1 MATATSTNR
10 SALKIIDI
18 GNSQGVILPKETL
31 ARMNVQKG
39 DLLYLTESPSGI
51 HLVPYDDEF
60 AAQME
65 AAREI
70 MRENRDVLRELA
82 K

>member
-1 MATATSTNR
+1 MATAASNR
-10 SALKIIDI
+10 NAIKIIDI

-31 ARMNVQKG
+31 ARLNVRKG
-39 DLLYLTESPSGI
+39 DLLFLTESPSGI
-51 HLVPYDDEF
+51 QLVPYDDEF

-65 AAREI
+65 AAREV

>member
-1 MATATSTNR
+1 MAIATSNR
-10 SALKIIDI
+10 SAVKIIDI

-31 ARMNVQKG
+31 ARLNVQKG

-51 HLVPYDDEF
+51 NLVPYDDEF

-65 AAREI
+65 VVREI

>member
-1 MATATSTNR
+1 MTTSSANR
-10 SALKIIDI
+10 TTVKIIDI
-18 GNSQGVILPKETL
+18 GNSQGVILPKEAL
-31 ARMNVQKG
+31 ARMNVRKG
-39 DLLYLTESPSGI
+39 DLLFLTEGPSGI
-51 HLVPYDDEF
+51 QLAPYDEEF

-70 MRENRDVLRELA
+70 MRENREVLRELA

>member
-1 MATATSTNR
+1 MATATSNR
-10 SALKIIDI
+10 SAVKIIDI

-31 ARMNVQKG
+31 ARLNVQKG

-65 AAREI
+65 VAREI

>member
-1 MATATSTNR
+1 MATTAANR
-10 SALKIIDI
+10 TALKIIDI
-18 GNSQGVILPKETL
+18 GNSQGVILPRETL
-31 ARMNVQKG
+31 ARLNVRKG
-39 DLLYLTESPSGI
+39 DLLYLTEGPNGI
-51 HLVPYDDEF
+51 QLAPYDEEF

-70 MRENRDVLRELA
+70 MRENRAVLRELA